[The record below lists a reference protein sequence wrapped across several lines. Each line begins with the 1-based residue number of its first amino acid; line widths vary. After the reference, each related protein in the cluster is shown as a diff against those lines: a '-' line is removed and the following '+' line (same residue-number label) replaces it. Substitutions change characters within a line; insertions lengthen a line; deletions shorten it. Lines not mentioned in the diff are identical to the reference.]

1 MLTAK
6 YVYDGWA
13 AQVHTFRFTVYHVL
27 HVVNFIASITIGF
40 IDSL

>member
-27 HVVNFIASITIGF
+27 HAVNFVASITINF
-40 IDSL
+40 MDSL

>member
-13 AQVHTFRFTVYHVL
+13 AQVHMFRFTVYHEL
-27 HVVNFIASITIGF
+27 HAVDFIASINF
-40 IDSL
+40 MDS

>member
-1 MLTAK
+1 MLKAK

-27 HVVNFIASITIGF
+27 DAVNFVANITINFMG
-40 IDSL
+40 S